1 MKRLLMAISA
11 LAILG
16 ACSKFEEI
24 DAPLHEE
31 EVVAD
36 SKSLP
41 EVLHASVSDEDRQGN
56 EPGTRT
62 YVQDDKY
69 ILWHNGDAISY
80 FAENVHNAK
89 YQFDGEDGT
98 ASAEFSKVAETG
110 KSGSIVRH
118 THAVYPYYADA
129 KYTNTEGEETITV
142 KYPEIQHY
150 APDSFGKG
158 ANVMYAVGTTENE
171 AEQNLYFRNA
181 CGYLVIKLYG
191 NNTTVRKIS
200 LSSLS
205 GEAKIAG
212 VATICASNDAEPEI
226 TMEENGVSTVIL
238 DCEEGGVEL
247 ASTSADATEFWFA
260 LPPVTFEDGIKIV
273 VTDIDG
279 AKYVK
284 KTTKSVSVE
293 RNSIQPMAALRF
305 EDLVPAPNQIW
316 YTRSDDSTS
325 PITFGSND
333 PFDVVIDSHEYDEDK
348 GMFVIEFKES
358 VKTIKSKAF
367 MDAPLSTI
375 ALPDGLETIGT
386 EAFAGS
392 SKETNRTTLTS
403 ITIPGTVNLI
413 DANAFRYCYTLKTV
427 NFEPSPTQI
436 PLSIECATDDILH
449 NTWSPFYF
457 TEPEYLYLN
466 RTFNYINEGEEFTPD
481 TMDEALF
488 SSALEITFGEQLT
501 SIGDYMFAD
510 TRITELT
517 IPSHISYVGKRAFYS
532 CNNLSRLTIKSGVT
546 TIDQNAFQACE
557 GLKEIIIED
566 SDEPISIS
574 CMNTAG
580 YYGPFSHSPLESIYV
595 GRNITYTDAGAPFA
609 PDESDEGIFSM
620 SDDVFKS
627 STVTAQVTIGPK
639 VSAINN
645 YMFSNTHLG
654 SITIP
659 STVKSVG
666 YNAFEQCT
674 YLRNVTIEASE
685 ESLSLGYSLYYL
697 GATYEY
703 GPFYDS
709 PLATISLERELVYKD
724 KDGNAFTPDEW
735 DEGIFANKYYGSN
748 DLTTEVTIGS
758 SVRSIHPWMFSRVRL
773 KEITIPSNVQSVG
786 KYAFEDCPVLTTASI
801 DAYAVGEGVFYNCSN
816 LNAVI
821 IGSNIFSIG
830 YNSFAYCTKLASVTI
845 QKGNIKYPLRLG
857 NQRINSANWGTFYDS
872 PLEYISIDRDINYL
886 DYTGLE
892 FYPEDWDDGVFAN
905 KHYSNKELTA
915 EVSLGYNMTTISNYM
930 FSCVRMTEVKIPS
943 KVVSIGEGAFAY
955 CYILE
960 KVYSYPDVP
969 PTLGEDAF
977 KDCDKL
983 SSIKVYSGNGSKY
996 QNNDYWKP
1004 YKDKISELKY

>member
-1 MKRLLMAISA
+1 
-11 LAILG
+11 
-16 ACSKFEEI
+16 
-24 DAPLHEE
+24 
-31 EVVAD
+31 
-36 SKSLP
+36 
-41 EVLHASVSDEDRQGN
+41 
-56 EPGTRT
+56 
-62 YVQDDKY
+62 
-69 ILWHNGDAISY
+69 
-80 FAENVHNAK
+80 

-110 KSGSIVRH
+110 KSGSNVSH

-129 KYTNTEGEETITV
+129 KYTNTEGVETITV

-226 TMEENGVSTVIL
+226 TIEENGVSTVTL

-260 LPPVTFEDGIKIV
+260 LPPVTFEGGIKIV

-333 PFDVVIDSHEYDEDK
+333 PFDAVIDSHEYDEDK

-392 SKETNRTTLTS
+392 SEETNRTTLTS

-436 PLSIECATDDILH
+436 PLSIECATDDFFH

-488 SSALEITFGEQLT
+488 SNALEITFGEQLT

-532 CNNLSRLTIKSGVT
+532 CINLSRLTIKSGVT

-595 GRNITYTDAGAPFA
+595 GRNITYTNAGAPFA
-609 PDESDEGIFSM
+609 PDESDEGVFSM
-620 SDDVFKS
+620 SDDVFES
-627 STVTAQVTIGPK
+627 STVTVQVTIGPK

-735 DEGIFANKYYGSN
+735 DEGIFANKYCGSN

-758 SVRSIHPWMFSRVRL
+758 SVRTIHPWMFSRVRL

-816 LNAVI
+816 LKAVI

-830 YNSFAYCTKLASVTI
+830 HNSFAYCTNLASVTI

-892 FYPEDWDDGVFAN
+892 FYPEDWDEGVFAN
-905 KHYSNKELTA
+905 KHYSN
-915 EVSLGYNMTTISNYM
+915 
-930 FSCVRMTEVKIPS
+930 
-943 KVVSIGEGAFAY
+943 
-955 CYILE
+955 
-960 KVYSYPDVP
+960 
-969 PTLGEDAF
+969 
-977 KDCDKL
+977 
-983 SSIKVYSGNGSKY
+983 
-996 QNNDYWKP
+996 
-1004 YKDKISELKY
+1004 